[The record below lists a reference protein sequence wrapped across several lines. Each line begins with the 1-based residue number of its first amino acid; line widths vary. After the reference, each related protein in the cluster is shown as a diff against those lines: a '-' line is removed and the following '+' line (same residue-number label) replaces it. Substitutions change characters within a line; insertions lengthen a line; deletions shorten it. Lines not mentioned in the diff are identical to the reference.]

1 MTECLTHMRTYTH
14 IHETHS
20 PILPPIHTNTKHKIH
35 PYSHTQKA
43 FWEDGGFNIILFL
56 SVPNS
61 HLSIS
66 EQSSWDFAEGSERGL
81 EVVGY
86 YW

>member
-1 MTECLTHMRTYTH
+1 MSNTHTHTYTH
-14 IHETHS
+14 THTKHIHPFYH
-20 PILPPIHTNTKHKIH
+20 PYTKHKTH

-43 FWEDGGFNIILFL
+43 FWEDGGFNMILFL
-56 SVPNS
+56 SIPNS

-66 EQSSWDFAEGSERGL
+66 EQSSSDFAEGSEGGL